1 MKFQI
6 HALRQDGQK
15 VLLHYDN
22 QLSTL
27 TWQDGTPVVP
37 VQPGSFRDATVVSV
51 NQPGRKGQV
60 RILKISLGLSCNYEC
75 SYCNQRFVPHAD
87 ASNPDDIE
95 PFIAQLTD
103 ALIEPP
109 ERIEFWGGE
118 PLVYWKTLKP
128 LAERLRDLYP
138 DAQFSVITNGSLL
151 DADKNEWFDR
161 MGFSVGLSHDGPG
174 QSTRGPDPLVDPEK
188 YAAIMDL
195 YAAASASTPW
205 SMLATKAGRRF
216 RLGCSSALARM

>member
-37 VQPGSFRDATVVSV
+37 VQSGNFRDATVVSV

-75 SYCNQRFVPHAD
+75 SYCNQRFVPHSD

-95 PFIAQLTD
+95 PFISQLTD
-103 ALIEPP
+103 ALLAPP
-109 ERIEFWGGE
+109 D
-118 PLVYWKTLKP
+118 
-128 LAERLRDLYP
+128 RL
-138 DAQFSVITNGSLL
+138 
-151 DADKNEWFDR
+151 
-161 MGFSVGLSHDGPG
+161 
-174 QSTRGPDPLVDPEK
+174 
-188 YAAIMDL
+188 
-195 YAAASASTPW
+195 
-205 SMLATKAGRRF
+205 
-216 RLGCSSALARM
+216 

>member
-37 VQPGSFRDATVVSV
+37 VQFGSFRDATVVSV

-60 RILKISLGLSCNYEC
+60 RILKISLGMSCNYEC
-75 SYCNQRFVPHAD
+75 SYCNQRFVPHAG

-151 DADKNEWFDR
+151 DTDKNEWLEPF
-161 MGFSVGLSHDGPG
+161 G
-174 QSTRGPDPLVDPEK
+174 
-188 YAAIMDL
+188 
-195 YAAASASTPW
+195 W
-205 SMLATKAGRRF
+205 
-216 RLGCSSALARM
+216 LGG